1 MKILLVSG
9 SLRKRSMN
17 TQMMKLAQ
25 SFLETHD
32 HVEIQ
37 ILDWSNVPMFNQDL
51 EFPVLKSVQDCRN
64 AFQWADGVWFFCPE
78 YNGMIPGPLKNMLDW
93 MSRPLDPSAGRT
105 SALSDHHAAICGVA
119 GRSGAIN
126 SCQQLETLL
135 KRLGVDV
142 LDEHVFKSFT
152 GAQLAQSVFEADEQL
167 QTDLSVLASHFIS
180 FILQSQE

>member
-1 MKILLVSG
+1 MKVLLVSG
-9 SLRKRSMN
+9 SLRKQSMN

-25 SFLETHD
+25 SFLEMHD

-51 EFPVLKSVQDCRN
+51 EFPILESVQNCRN

-93 MSRPLDPSAGRT
+93 MSRPLNPSAGRT
-105 SALSDHHAAICGVA
+105 SALSNLHAAICGIA

-135 KRLGVDV
+135 TRLGVIV
-142 LDEHVFKSFT
+142 LDEHVQKSFT
-152 GAQLAQSVFEADEQL
+152 GEQLASSEFEVDEQL
-167 QTDLSVLASHFIS
+167 KNDLDTLASHFIS
-180 FILQSQE
+180 FIQQ